1 MNELIDKIN
10 LEMINFGSKFGYKF
24 CTIPLNRRDNR
35 GKVEEFYFAIVEANN
50 IFSDVK
56 FRDLIFKDYEE
67 VFKVHQ
73 NTQDMIANNVGV
85 LMTVVEDS
93 FKVNFDLL
101 SLYCKGV
108 TREHISLVLR
118 DMEEHNLELLSN
130 VK

>member
-24 CTIPLNRRDNR
+24 CTIPLNRRGNKD
-35 GKVEEFYFAIVEANN
+35 KVEEFYFAIVEANN
-50 IFSDVK
+50 IFSDNE
-56 FRDLIFKDYEE
+56 FRELIFKDYEE
-67 VFKVHQ
+67 IFQVHQ
-73 NTQDMIANNVGV
+73 IIPDTIINNIGIV
-85 LMTVVEDS
+85 MTIIEDS